1 MHRDRLL
8 AAARKLE
15 KDETMTAG
23 AETTENK
30 GTTAF
35 RKLTEPTEAANWE
48 MVVDLI
54 HTAFREGKL
63 AEEATWKAVVLI
75 TKGKKDCRDIGL
87 VEVIWKVVA
96 AILN

>member
-1 MHRDRLL
+1 MRSGHMKRLL

-35 RKLTEPTEAANWE
+35 QTSTEPTEAANWE

-54 HTAFREGKL
+54 QTAFR
-63 AEEATWKAVVLI
+63 
-75 TKGKKDCRDIGL
+75 
-87 VEVIWKVVA
+87 
-96 AILN
+96 